1 MRQGAAMSEAA
12 GRTFAQNA
20 GLAAGIAAL
29 AATLVLPAPA
39 GMPPAA
45 WIVAGTMVLMAC
57 WWATEALPLA
67 ATALVPLAILPPLD
81 ATSAADLAQ
90 GYGNTTLFLIL
101 GGLLLGLAMERCGLH
116 RRIAYAIVTRA
127 GGHPQRL
134 VLGMMC
140 ATAFVSMWVQNT
152 STTLIMI
159 PVALSVATIV
169 APDTGTADRDATRFG
184 KAIVLCVA
192 YAATIGGLGTLI
204 GTATNALVVGF
215 MQQSYGETITF
226 AQWLV
231 FGIPTVVLL
240 LPVAWL
246 VLVRIAFPFRLGE
259 QAAARDRLA
268 DAHRALGPMTTAE
281 RRMATVLSATAALWI
296 LGPLVQLL
304 PGFGAWNDTT
314 TALLAGL
321 VLCVVQ
327 NGTREGGGLLVGAD
341 IRRVP
346 WDVLLLFGGGL
357 ALAEA
362 IQGSGLSAYLGVV
375 LGGIGTLPLV
385 ALIATMVALLVF
397 WTEFNSNV
405 ATAATFMPILAA
417 IAATSDYSVLQ
428 LVAPAAVAASC
439 GFMLPVGTPP
449 NAIVFG
455 TGRLTMQE
463 MIRAGWRVNVASIV
477 IVTAVSMIV
486 IPLID

>member
-1 MRQGAAMSEAA
+1 MSEAG

-20 GLAAGIAAL
+20 GLVAGIAAL
-29 AATLVLPAPA
+29 GAVLVTEPPA
-39 GMPPAA
+39 GMTPAA

-67 ATALVPLAILPPLD
+67 ATALVPLAMLPPLG

-116 RRIAYAIVTRA
+116 RRIAYAIVARA
-127 GGHPQRL
+127 GGHAQGL
-134 VLGMMC
+134 VFGMMC

-152 STTLIMI
+152 STALMMV

-169 APDTGTADRDATRFG
+169 APEGGAVGRDATNFA

-192 YAATIGGLGTLI
+192 YAATIGGLGTLV

-215 MQQSYGETITF
+215 MQQNYGETISFT
-226 AQWLV
+226 QWLA

-246 VLVRIAFPFRLGE
+246 VLVRVAFPFRLGE
-259 QAAARDRLA
+259 QATARDRLA
-268 DAHRALGPMTTAE
+268 DARTALGPMSVAE
-281 RRMATVLSATAALWI
+281 RRVATILVVTAALWI
-296 LGPLVQLL
+296 TGPLIQRI
-304 PGFGAWNDTT
+304 PGFGEWNDTT

-327 NGTREGGGLLVGAD
+327 NGSREGGGLLAGAD
-341 IRRVP
+341 LRRVP

-362 IQGSGLSAYLGVV
+362 IQGSGLSEYLGVV

-385 ALIATMVALLVF
+385 LLIATMVALLVF

-417 IAATSDYSVLQ
+417 IAAASDYPVLQ
-428 LVAPAAVAASC
+428 LVAPAAIAASC
-439 GFMLPVGTPP
+439 GFMLPVGTPA

-463 MIRAGWRVNVASIV
+463 MIRAGWRVNLASIV

-486 IPLID
+486 IPLIA

>member
-1 MRQGAAMSEAA
+1 MSEAG
-12 GRTFAQNA
+12 GRTFAQNM
-20 GLAAGIAAL
+20 GLAVGIAAFS
-29 AATLVLPAPA
+29 AALVLEPPA
-39 GMPPAA
+39 GMTPAA

-67 ATALVPLAILPPLD
+67 ATALVPLAILPPLG
-81 ATSAADLAQ
+81 AASAADLAQ

-101 GGLLLGLAMERCGLH
+101 GGLLLGLAMERCNLH

-127 GGHPQRL
+127 GGHAQGL

-140 ATAFVSMWVQNT
+140 ATGFVSMWVQNT
-152 STTLIMI
+152 STTLMMI

-169 APDTGTADRDATRFG
+169 APDTGTADRNAINFG

-192 YAATIGGLGTLI
+192 YAATIGGLGTLV

-231 FGIPTVVLL
+231 FGIPTVLL
-240 LPVAWL
+240 LMPIAWL

-259 QAAARDRLA
+259 QATARDRLA
-268 DAHRALGPMTTAE
+268 DAHRGLGPMSAAE
-281 RRMATVLSATAALWI
+281 RRVTIILLVTAAFWI
-296 LGPLVQLL
+296 FGPLIQKL
-304 PGFGAWNDTT
+304 PGFSAWNDTT

-321 VLCVVQ
+321 VLCLVQ
-327 NGTREGGGLLVGAD
+327 NGTKEGGGLLLGAD
-341 IRRVP
+341 LRRVP

-362 IQGSGLSAYLGVV
+362 IQGSGLSEYLGVL
-375 LGGIGTLPLV
+375 LGGVGTLPLL
-385 ALIATMVALLVF
+385 ALIATMVAMLVF

-417 IAATSDYSVLQ
+417 IAAASDHSVLQ
-428 LVAPAAVAASC
+428 LVAPAAIAASC

-463 MIRAGWRVNVASIV
+463 MIRSGWRVNLAAIAVVTLVSIV
-477 IVTAVSMIV
+477 A